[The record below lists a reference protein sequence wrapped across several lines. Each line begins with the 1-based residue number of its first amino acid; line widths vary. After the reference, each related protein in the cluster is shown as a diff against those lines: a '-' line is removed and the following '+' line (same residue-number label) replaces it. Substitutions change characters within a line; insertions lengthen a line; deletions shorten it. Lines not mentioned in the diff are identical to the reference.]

1 MISLEKN
8 GLSIEKSLLLC
19 FLGSKDTGK
28 TMKQWIKRQVP
39 PDLLPKVQTV
49 IGSSKKLIFKT
60 VQKVVHPS
68 PKNTIDKVYIAIPS
82 SAKQQAEEIKHRC
95 GFYIPH
101 LPVETVIMKDPKTL
115 PSRLAFAHEP
125 VLVIGEEQLQPSWI
139 YSYRK
144 GVFNLDYLLN
154 PDEGYVWHQL
164 INLVSDTI
172 DNDITESKKRF
183 VKRVKSL
190 QQESLDKCYVFGTGP
205 SLEKAINRDWSD
217 GYRVVCNTI
226 VRDQELWNHINPHF
240 IVAGDT
246 IYHFGFTQFAK
257 AFRQDLAKRL
267 DESQAMFIYPAV
279 FHNLVKREFK
289 DFSDRLIPIP
299 INSHNKRIH
308 TDLTG
313 HFYLPDL
320 GNILPLV
327 LLPVA
332 CTMSKKVGLFG
343 FDGRAPDDKL
353 FWRNSNKHTYLEY
366 MPDLQKAHPSFFNH
380 HLSKS
385 DKNKYVKSVHGDIL
399 DEKLIDAER
408 DGWQF
413 IMLHKSWTPTFQ
425 KRYISK

>member
-1 MISLEKN
+1 M
-8 GLSIEKSLLLC
+8 
-19 FLGSKDTGK
+19 
-28 TMKQWIKRQVP
+28 
-39 PDLLPKVQTV
+39 
-49 IGSSKKLIFKT
+49 
-60 VQKVVHPS
+60 
-68 PKNTIDKVYIAIPS
+68 
-82 SAKQQAEEIKHRC
+82 
-95 GFYIPH
+95 
-101 LPVETVIMKDPKTL
+101 
-115 PSRLAFAHEP
+115 
-125 VLVIGEEQLQPSWI
+125 
-139 YSYRK
+139 
-144 GVFNLDYLLN
+144 
-154 PDEGYVWHQL
+154 
-164 INLVSDTI
+164 VSDTI

-332 CTMSKKVGLFG
+332 CTMSKK
-343 FDGRAPDDKL
+343 DG
-353 FWRNSNKHTYLEY
+353 
-366 MPDLQKAHPSFFNH
+366 FNH
-380 HLSKS
+380 HLSKC